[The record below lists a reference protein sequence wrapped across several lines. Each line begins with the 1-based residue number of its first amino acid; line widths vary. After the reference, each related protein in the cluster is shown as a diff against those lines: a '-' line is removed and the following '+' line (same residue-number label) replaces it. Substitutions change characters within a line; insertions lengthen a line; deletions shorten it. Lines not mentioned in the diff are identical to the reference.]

1 MDFNSNSNDEN
12 KNEKKKEFGIL
23 VPYIYIKK
31 ALKRI
36 WNFLLKGLSYGFKCK
51 SMIYNKTLVIFY
63 IGIPILLE
71 ARNNQF
77 VLWMKRNG
85 GFKKEFIIQNFSK
98 DDDEIL

>member
-51 SMIYNKTLVIFY
+51 SLTY
-63 IGIPILLE
+63 
-71 ARNNQF
+71 
-77 VLWMKRNG
+77 
-85 GFKKEFIIQNFSK
+85 IIQ
-98 DDDEIL
+98 L